1 MNAWI
6 PAQASRGVPWALEVA
21 NISQGQPKV
30 SRIPTGGWRG
40 IGAVPS
46 HSYPYETDVPGYW
59 SGLGQVASTV
69 DAQAT
74 KTTPPG
80 YGDATVDALKA
91 VLSSATEAYIANQ
104 RYLAYRRTGD
114 PSLIAPPLMAT
125 PGATPPAG
133 PGGGMSTTT
142 MLMIGGAAV
151 AGLVLFMGMR
161 KKR

>member
-1 MNAWI
+1 MANAWI

-59 SGLGQVASTV
+59 SGLGAVASTT

-74 KTTPPG
+74 KTTAPTSDP
-80 YGDATVDALKA
+80 TVDALKA
-91 VLSSATEAYIANQ
+91 VLASATEAYTANQ

-114 PSLIAPPLMAT
+114 PSLLAPPLMVT
-125 PGATPPAG
+125 PGAMPPAAG
-133 PGGGMSTTT
+133 PGMFGGNTA
-142 MLMIGGAAV
+142 LLLGGAAV
-151 AGLVLFMGMR
+151 VGFVLFMGMR
-161 KKR
+161 KRS